1 MNSCQL
7 ILLPALKAKKVSDN
21 QLIITQKFIDGVL
34 EYQKYWPGSIKVLI
48 EEENILT
55 NNLDNTVVNTNLLPF
70 TIEVVNLDF
79 LGERQEL
86 HENSVFV
93 ISASYRHN
101 QISKVCK
108 SHNIPCIYIT
118 EYSLKTR
125 LQITNSITQNPLLR
139 LRRYWWQISQE
150 FKQRQAIS
158 IANGVQCNGIPTY
171 EAYHNINSNPFL
183 YFDARITEEMTIS
196 SANLQARTSHCLE
209 KKPLRL
215 LFSGRLI
222 KMKGADHLISVAEHL
237 KALGVKF
244 EMFIC
249 GDGELKETMQQQIQ
263 QKGLSEFIKMPGIL
277 EFKNELVPFV
287 QKNIDLFICCHRQGD
302 PSCTYLETMSCGVP
316 IVGYDNEAFV
326 GVVNYSQ
333 AGWFVKMNR
342 PDLLAQKIAQ
352 LNENRELIVAESY
365 KSIEFAKQHTFDKTF
380 KKRIAHIQEI
390 ANYKED
396 VVSTGNYARV
406 Q

>member
-55 NNLDNTVVNTNLLPF
+55 NNLDNIVVNINLLPF
-70 TIEVVNLDF
+70 KIEVVNLDF

-108 SHNIPCIYIT
+108 LHNIPCLYIT

-125 LQITNSITQNPLLR
+125 LQITNSTTQNPLLR

-209 KKPLRL
+209 RKPLRL

-380 KKRIAHIQEI
+380 KERIAHIQEI